1 MKETI
6 IISLW
11 MIFQQCLKYWKILA
25 IFLPVIFRKY
35 HRYVGIYRYFYR
47 FFGKFPHVSLPV
59 QPRPR
64 PRIQNL
70 SNSFFKK
77 QIRRYLVIWSW
88 FAGKGCVLHPSPKIV
103 DLGFVKFKSSGIKA
117 KRPLEQI
124 QKTQGAKKKAIFLVF
139 LRGFTCIFSEI
150 KRGWIFPEI
159 KMGDG
164 FSWESNGGWKK
175 KNNMIRLVPARI
187 ESGRGK

>member
-70 SNSFFKK
+70 SNSFLKK

-124 QKTQGAKKKAIFLVF
+124 QKTQGEKKMQFFWFSLGVLHVFSRKSNEDEFSRKLKWGMDFLGNQTGVEKKKITWL
-139 LRGFTCIFSEI
+139 
-150 KRGWIFPEI
+150 
-159 KMGDG
+159 D
-164 FSWESNGGWKK
+164 
-175 KNNMIRLVPARI
+175 
-187 ESGRGK
+187 